1 MRRQLA
7 GLLLTLF
14 CAPASAQQ
22 ILTFEPFHADGI
34 YQPGERV
41 GWTITRP
48 AGAAGPS
55 RFIYDVKKNGFDV
68 LKSGAAVVLNAM
80 IW

>member
-1 MRRQLA
+1 
-7 GLLLTLF
+7 
-14 CAPASAQQ
+14 
-22 ILTFEPFHADGI
+22 
-34 YQPGERV
+34 V

-68 LKSGAAVVLNAM
+68 LKSGSLDLDHLSHLDSYAFRYEPGNTARENLCPT
-80 IW
+80 